1 MCYTG
6 YSEVMVI
13 NEKFNVSV
21 YKETE
26 GKLRCVFFLHVFVKD
41 TDVKNS
47 CTSLLGIS
55 FVSFMIWLQV
65 VGALRVNKY
74 SKWKEMRVKN

>member
-1 MCYTG
+1 MCQFIKKPR
-6 YSEVMVI
+6 VNLDV
-13 NEKFNVSV
+13 F
-21 YKETE
+21 
-26 GKLRCVFFLHVFVKD
+26 FFLHVFVKD
-41 TDVKNS
+41 TNVKNS